1 MLDIFTTDAFSTVSL
16 TAAIEKVPYQPGR
29 IGALGLFRSEG
40 IRTIMAAIEMR
51 DGQLTLIPVTPR
63 GGPGSSIGGM
73 ARNVRPFLANHL
85 QRQAVIYA
93 DEVQG
98 VRAFGSE
105 TATETVQALVTSRQ
119 TTLRAMHEVTL
130 EYHRLGA
137 IKGVVLD
144 ADGTTP
150 IRNLFTEF
158 GISQQSLSF
167 DLADNVRGQ
176 CVAAQRLAEAELG
189 ATPIT
194 GYRAFCGDT
203 FFDELISAT
212 SVVESL
218 QYQEGLTL
226 QRDLRAGFLYGGITW
241 ENYRG
246 SVGGILFVPTDE
258 AYLVPIGVPDLFLTY
273 FAPADYIETVN
284 TMGLP
289 IYSKVLPDPSGANR
303 FVVIDSQSNPLTICT
318 RPRAVIQLTLG
329 T

>member
-1 MLDIFTTDAFSTVSL
+1 MLDIFNTDAFSVVSL
-16 TAAIEKVPYQPGR
+16 TAAIEKVPFQPGR

-40 IRTIMAAIEMR
+40 IRTITAVIEMR

-63 GGPGSSIGGM
+63 GGPGSSIGGE
-73 ARNVRPFLANHL
+73 ARTVRPFLASHL

-105 TATETVQALVTSRQ
+105 TATESVQALVTSRQ

-144 ADGTTP
+144 ADGSAP

-158 GISQQSLSF
+158 GISQSSEELNIGG
-167 DLADNVRGQ
+167 DIRAQ
-176 CVAAQRLAEAELG
+176 CVAFQRLVEGKLG
-189 ATPIT
+189 AVLST
-194 GYRAFCGDT
+194 GYRAFCGDA
-203 FFDELISAT
+203 FFDALVAAE
-212 SVVESL
+212 SVVTAL
-218 QYQEGLTL
+218 QYQESQLL
-226 QRDLRAGFLYGGITW
+226 RMDLRSGFLYGGIIW

-246 SVGGILFVPTDE
+246 TVGGIPFIPTDE
-258 AYLVPIGVPDLFLTY
+258 AYLVPMGVPDLFMTY

-284 TMGLP
+284 TLGLP

-318 RPRAVIQLTLG
+318 RPDAIVQITLG